1 MEGIIYIAGALV
13 FGVGYAFLKPIVE
26 APWLI
31 AIAIA
36 YFGLLRLAGQ
46 YATKYAMRRGISRAT
61 NRQK

>member
-13 FGVGYAFLKPIVE
+13 FGVGYAFIKPMVE

-31 AIAIA
+31 AIAIV
-36 YFGLLRLAGQ
+36 YFGLLRLAAQ
-46 YATKYAMRRGISRAT
+46 YAAKYAMRRELSRAT